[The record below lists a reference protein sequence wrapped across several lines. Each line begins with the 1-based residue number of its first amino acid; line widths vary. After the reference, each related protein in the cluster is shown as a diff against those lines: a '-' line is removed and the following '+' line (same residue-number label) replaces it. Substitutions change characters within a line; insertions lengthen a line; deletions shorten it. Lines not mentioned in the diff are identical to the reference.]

1 MHHPYLKSRLMKIK
15 KIRLSYEEIICS
27 AAARELSDGDIVF
40 VGQGYPIL
48 AALLAKKAGKDLTLI
63 MEGGIIEFDL
73 YRPPIHIADMT
84 SMKGC
89 AAACELIEIFTYYL
103 FGECFD
109 VGFLGASQIDKYG
122 NINTSFQSYP
132 DKRIAG
138 SGGANEIGGYAKKL
152 IIIMRHGRF
161 VEKLPY
167 ITTPG
172 WLEGGNSRAEA
183 GLPGGPY
190 AVITQKGVFKFD
202 DETKELYLESIN
214 PKVDLEKLKKRVPW
228 DLKVADDLKKT
239 PLPSQE
245 ELNILR
251 QLAPGVTIG
260 RARWAFRQLEF
271 LRNLSAK
278 RLERNQRYEE
288 KVKS

>member
-1 MHHPYLKSRLMKIK
+1 MIK
-15 KIRLSYEEIICS
+15 KIKVTYEEIMCS
-27 AAARELSDGDIVF
+27 AAARELRDGDVVF

-48 AALLAKKAGKDLTLI
+48 AALLAKKSGKRLTLI

-84 SMKGC
+84 AMKGC

-103 FGECFD
+103 FGGYID

-122 NINTSFQSYP
+122 NINTSYQSFP

-138 SGGANEIGGYAKKL
+138 SGGANEIGGYAKRL
-152 IIIMRHGRF
+152 IIMMRHGKF

-172 WLEGGNSRAEA
+172 WLEGGNSREEA

-190 AVITQKGVFKFD
+190 AVITQKGVFKFEKD
-202 DETKELYLESIN
+202 TKEIYLESIHPN
-214 PKVDLEKLKKRVPW
+214 VDLKKLKRSVPW
-228 DLKVADDLKKT
+228 DLKIADDLKIT
-239 PLPSQE
+239 PLPTEE
-245 ELNILR
+245 ELQILR
-251 QLAPGVTIG
+251 TWAPGVSIG
-260 RARWAFRQLEF
+260 RARWSLRQLEF
-271 LRNLSAK
+271 LRNLSEE
-278 RLERNQRYEE
+278 RLKRNQMVQERL
-288 KVKS
+288 KS

>member
-1 MHHPYLKSRLMKIK
+1 MTTESKLKLT
-15 KIRLSYEEIICS
+15 YEEIMCS
-27 AAARELSDGDIVF
+27 AAAKEVSEGDVVF

-48 AALLAKKAGKDLTLI
+48 AALLAKKSGKDLVLI

-89 AAACELIEIFTYYL
+89 AASCELIEIFTYYL
-103 FGECFD
+103 FGGFFD

-122 NINTSFQSYP
+122 NINTSFQSFP
-132 DKRIAG
+132 EKRIAG
-138 SGGANEIGGYAKKL
+138 SGGANEIGGYAKK
-152 IIIMRHGRF
+152 IIIMMRHGRF

-172 WLEGGNSRAEA
+172 WLEGGNSREEA
-183 GLPGGPY
+183 GLPGGPA

-202 DETKELYLESIN
+202 KDTKEIYLESIHPN
-214 PKVDLEKLKKRVPW
+214 VKLKNIIRRAPW
-228 DLKVADDLKKT
+228 ELKVADDLKQT
-239 PLPSQE
+239 PLPTKE

-251 QLAPGVTIG
+251 NWAPGVSIG
-260 RARWAFRQLEF
+260 RARWGFRQLEF
-271 LRNLSAK
+271 LKQLSEERKKRNL
-278 RLERNQRYEE
+278 RFNE
-288 KVKS
+288 KNE

>member
-1 MHHPYLKSRLMKIK
+1 MKIK
-15 KIRLSYEEIICS
+15 KIKLSYEEIICS
-27 AAARELSDGDIVF
+27 AAARELNDGDIVF

-48 AALLAKKAGKDLTLI
+48 AALLAKKSGKNLTLI

-103 FGECFD
+103 FGGYID

-122 NINTSFQSYP
+122 NINTSYQSFP

-138 SGGANEIGGYAKKL
+138 SGGANEIGGYAKK
-152 IIIMRHGRF
+152 IVIIMRHGRF
-161 VEKLPY
+161 VDKLPY

-172 WLEGGNSRAEA
+172 WLDGGNSREEA

-190 AVITQKGVFKFD
+190 AVITRKGVFKFEKD
-202 DETKELYLESIN
+202 TKEIYLESIHPN
-214 PKVDLEKLKKRVPW
+214 VNLKKLLKSVPW
-228 DLKVADDLKKT
+228 DLKVADDLKTT
-239 PLPSQE
+239 PLPTEE

-251 QLAPGVTIG
+251 NWAPGVSIG
-260 RARWAFRQLEF
+260 RARWGFRQLEF
-271 LRNLSAK
+271 LRNLSEERIK
-278 RLERNQRYEE
+278 RNLKFKE
-288 KVKS
+288 KSQQTG